1 MRKATVIRNLEAAWD
16 MWEVEI
22 PDDAPEDPKELL
34 TMMHNDDIEINFL
47 HQLECDHYDADIC
60 EFIDIDPKPELE
72 PEIPATP
79 EWWQR
84 VYGDLYKT
92 NLDLL
97 EKLAIKYEADGAL

>member
-1 MRKATVIRNLEAAWD
+1 

-34 TMMHNDDIEINFL
+34 TMMYNDDIEINFL
-47 HQLECDHYDADIC
+47 HQLECDHYDADIS
-60 EFIDIDPKPELE
+60 EFFDIDPKPV
-72 PEIPATP
+72 PATP
-79 EWWQR
+79 EWWQQ